1 MNLLTRS
8 WFKNRS
14 FFCDHLLKKFQNVN
28 SVFDFYKKKS
38 LTSTKVVK
46 KWIFSD
52 ELNERQKQVSELLK
66 KYITSFDKKGL
77 KLFLHFVVDSG
88 NMPVAIN
95 IVFCKQT
102 IRAPRSRV
110 CINQLDLGESYQYI
124 NELAEQFRNCYSNKP
139 K

>member
-1 MNLLTRS
+1 M
-8 WFKNRS
+8 
-14 FFCDHLLKKFQNVN
+14 
-28 SVFDFYKKKS
+28 
-38 LTSTKVVK
+38 
-46 KWIFSD
+46 
-52 ELNERQKQVSELLK
+52 RQKQVSELLK

-110 CINQLDLGESYQYI
+110 CINQLDLDESYQYI
-124 NELAEQFRNCYSNKP
+124 NELAEEFRNCYSNRPKQFQIFFYLSVLFELYDVECKP
-139 K
+139 IKLLS